1 MRRLAVQL
9 LLCKEFGEP
18 GFDSLLA
25 PMVLVVPIAALVLAF
40 VKQWLFNQN
49 RNGVSHNDNEV
60 NMNTSNITSKN
71 DNRNINNNL
80 TLKAAIGTV
89 LKVAYDMTIG
99 LSVGKLLAAPRV
111 NAR

>member
-1 MRRLAVQL
+1 
-9 LLCKEFGEP
+9 
-18 GFDSLLA
+18 
-25 PMVLVVPIAALVLAF
+25 
-40 VKQWLFNQN
+40 
-49 RNGVSHNDNEV
+49 
-60 NMNTSNITSKN
+60 MNTSNITSKN